1 MMAKNSGDS
10 TIKFL
15 IYILLFLIFILL
27 MLLLF
32 IIPSIKEYKSKKS
45 DIHSYASQNKHLL
58 EKQSSL
64 SAMVEQY
71 KKENNATVKSFSVDF
86 NQSTFLDFAG
96 KYFSHVSLVEG
107 NRSNMQSQF
116 QTYAFSAT
124 SQAKTPVDFYKFID
138 ELENYP
144 SIIKINFPI
153 TLVSK
158 GQIIDLSFNMS
169 IYKHN
174 N

>member
-1 MMAKNSGDS
+1 MAKNSGDS

-32 IIPSIKEYKSKKS
+32 IIPSIKEYKSKKT
-45 DIHSYASQNKHLL
+45 DIHRYESQNKHLL
-58 EKQSSL
+58 EKQVRL
-64 SAMVEQY
+64 SEMVEKY
-71 KKENNATVKSFSVDF
+71 KKESNTTAKSFSIDF
-86 NQSTFLDFAG
+86 NQSAFLDFAG
-96 KYFSHVSLVEG
+96 KYFSNVSLVEG
-107 NRSNMQSQF
+107 NETQIRSQF
-116 QTYAFSAT
+116 KTYAFSAT

-153 TLVSK
+153 TLISN
-158 GQIIDLSFNMS
+158 GEAIDLHFNMS
-169 IYKHN
+169 IYKQN
-174 N
+174 D

>member
-1 MMAKNSGDS
+1 MAKNSGDS

-45 DIHSYASQNKHLL
+45 DIHRYESQNRHLL
-58 EKQSSL
+58 EKQVTL
-64 SAMVEQY
+64 SGMVEKY
-71 KKENNATVKSFSVDF
+71 KKENNSTVKSFSVDF
-86 NQSTFLDFAG
+86 NQSAFLDFAG
-96 KYFSHVSLVEG
+96 KYFSNVSLEEG
-107 NRSNMQSQF
+107 NVSNIQSQF
-116 QTYAFSAT
+116 KTYAFSAT
-124 SQAKTPVDFYKFID
+124 SQAKTPTDFYKFID

-153 TLVSK
+153 TLVSQGK
-158 GQIIDLSFNMS
+158 AIDLRFNMS
-169 IYKHN
+169 IYKQN

>member
-1 MMAKNSGDS
+1 
-10 TIKFL
+10 
-15 IYILLFLIFILL
+15 

-45 DIHSYASQNKHLL
+45 DIHRYTSQNKHLI
-58 EKQSSL
+58 EKQESL

-71 KKENNATVKSFSVDF
+71 QEENNTTIKSFSHDF
-86 NQSTFLDFAG
+86 NQSAFLDFAG

-107 NRSNMQSQF
+107 NVTSTQSQF
-116 QTYAFSAT
+116 QTYSFSAT
-124 SQAKTPVDFYKFID
+124 SQAKTPIEFYKFID
-138 ELENYP
+138 ALDRYP

-153 TLVSK
+153 TLISE
-158 GQIIDLSFNMS
+158 GQAIELSFSMS
-169 IYKHN
+169 IYKQN

>member
-45 DIHSYASQNKHLL
+45 DIHRYTSQNKHLL
-58 EKQSSL
+58 EKQANL
-64 SAMVEQY
+64 SEMIALY
-71 KKENNATVKSFSVDF
+71 KKENNTTVKSFSADF
-86 NQSTFLDFAG
+86 NQSKFLDFAG
-96 KYFSHVSLVEG
+96 KYFSNVSLVEG
-107 NRSNMQSQF
+107 NVSHVQSQF

-158 GQIIDLSFNMS
+158 GQTIELNFNMS
-169 IYKHN
+169 IYKQN